1 MKKLLLSLVA
11 VAACFT
17 MQAKTVEDV
26 INIDCFGFT
35 SATSY
40 KDVTYTSTA
49 TGITYTGNMC
59 KANADNG
66 NCMQFRSKSG
76 KEAGLIV
83 GANPKGYKLVSI
95 KVENY
100 TKASTQ
106 NQWDV
111 YGSTT
116 AYTNFKDL
124 YTATTAGTSIGNGTT
139 TKTLTSDAGY
149 TFFGIRPNN
158 NAIYLTTITITYEES
173 GSTPDP
179 LAPAELKFPESSYT
193 VELGETFDAPELT
206 KATTAAVTYDSS
218 NKEVATVDA
227 NSGAVTIM
235 AVGTTTITATTPETT
250 EFHAGEA
257 KYTLEVTA
265 HVNKVDVTLAKG
277 VSTGK
282 YIIACEKGVAK
293 NYDGK
298 NQNYGY
304 VYLDTKYVPANGN
317 LICPEEYIFVITSTP
332 KGFTIQ
338 GADEGKFYG
347 MDAKHKTSFN
357 FYNSADATGSNCYW
371 DITID
376 TDGNANITNKGRDG
390 FYLAWMPFNS
400 DFELVTTNSD
410 TGKIQLY
417 SNGTLTGVDD
427 IVSDDANAPVEY
439 YNLQGVRVANPESGL
454 YIRVQGKKASKVLVK

>member
-1 MKKLLLSLVA
+1 MKKLLLSLAA
-11 VAACFT
+11 VVMT
-17 MQAKTVEDV
+17 
-26 INIDCFGFT
+26 
-35 SATSY
+35 
-40 KDVTYTSTA
+40 
-49 TGITYTGNMC
+49 
-59 KANADNG
+59 
-66 NCMQFRSKSG
+66 
-76 KEAGLIV
+76 L
-83 GANPKGYKLVSI
+83 GAF
-95 KVENY
+95 
-100 TKASTQ
+100 A
-106 NQWDV
+106 
-111 YGSTT
+111 
-116 AYTNFKDL
+116 
-124 YTATTAGTSIGNGTT
+124 TT
-139 TKTLTSDAGY
+139 TKITWNTESLPQTWTATNEFTAQGF
-149 TFFGIRPNN
+149 TFNVN
-158 NAIYLTTITITYEES
+158 KNS
-173 GSTPDP
+173 GSTNPTYITKGKDIRVYAKGTVQITASSNMTEIDFVISTAGLKR
-179 LAPAELKFPESSYT
+179 LASITSNVGVVTGLEDCTNKKQGDVIVKWTGSATTVTFTVGDEATFGTDGATKAGQFDFTTTSITTEDGGTSLPSAGLKFPQSSYT

-218 NKEVATVDA
+218 NKEVATVDT
-227 NSGAVTIM
+227 NTGAVTIM
-235 AVGTTTITATTPETT
+235 AVGTTTITATTPETP
-250 EFHAGEA
+250 EFQAGEA

-265 HVNKVDVTLAKG
+265 PVNKVDVTLAKG

-293 NYDGK
+293 NYDGT
-298 NQNYGY
+298 NQNFGY

-347 MDAKHKTSFN
+347 MDATHKTSFN
-357 FYNSADATGSNCYW
+357 FYDSADATGSNCYW

-390 FYLAWMPFNS
+390 FYLAWKPFNS

-417 SNGTLTGVDD
+417 SNGTLSGVDD

-454 YIRVQGKKASKVLVK
+454 YIRVQGKKATKVLVK